1 MQEMNIKLF
10 DFGPAPTRLYGKN
23 NDMTIKCHP
32 GREAP
37 DRDISERLCGR
48 LFRGTIGEG
57 SEKRSVIVKTWDF
70 LLPNGKG
77 HVQRPFDFCD
87 QIMFFTNKKLTTDPR
102 LAKLCAICCDIRLAA
117 VYDEKF
123 DENIIVLS
131 DVLLND
137 DFGWYNRLKVA
148 IQLANLLL
156 SLHEKDSILGSVT
169 ASCVMILD
177 KLEVWVCVAPKVKS
191 PNNLAYYCAGY
202 VSPKSDVYVFSML
215 LITKKEF
222 DYSFFY
228 TKECRKE
235 NLVDESFKEVD
246 LQTGSRIT
254 NLTYRCTNTE
264 PEERPTMKDVLDVL
278 KEATKMGAKGGNG
291 KEMKM
296 KMGAKGE
303 KQKRDE
309 NEAVEVGSRSCPPL
323 GLAR

>member
-1 MQEMNIKLF
+1 MNAIDTKDFDFSIGTETVGGVKLCSYVEMQEITDNFNSNRYIRK
-10 DFGPAPTRLYGKN
+10 T
-23 NDMTIKCHP
+23 
-32 GREAP
+32 
-37 DRDISERLCGR
+37 LCGR

-87 QIMFFTNKKLTTDPR
+87 QNMFFTNKKLTTDPR

-156 SLHEKDSILGSVT
+156 SLHEKDIILGSVT

-177 KLEVWVCVAPKVKS
+177 KEMNIKL
-191 PNNLAYYCAGY
+191 
-202 VSPKSDVYVFSML
+202 
-215 LITKKEF
+215 F
-222 DYSFFY
+222 DYGPVPDRFY
-228 TKECRKE
+228 GKNSDATIYCRPIR
-235 NLVDESFKEVD
+235 DA
-246 LQTGSRIT
+246 
-254 NLTYRCTNTE
+254 
-264 PEERPTMKDVLDVL
+264 PER
-278 KEATKMGAKGGNG
+278 GA
-291 KEMKM
+291 
-296 KMGAKGE
+296 
-303 KQKRDE
+303 
-309 NEAVEVGSRSCPPL
+309 
-323 GLAR
+323 